1 MESRHSI
8 QINSIQETDMLRQRI
23 ITALILAS
31 ILLVCLFFA
40 PPLLSLGLLLVVVA
54 AAAAEAAT
62 LCGLRNKVLV
72 TLFVVCI
79 LSLCLA
85 SLNFLR
91 EFTLLIHSI
100 SVTLWL
106 LLAVSLRGSNLLNS
120 NAAADCILI
129 GVTIPLA
136 VFAVSDLYLISENG
150 QWWLLGFFAI
160 VCLADIAAFIFGKK
174 MGRRKLA
181 PRISPGKTK
190 EGLVGALLAVTAC
203 GLAVSTWIW
212 PQSYGRA
219 IVTAV
224 VCITVVMFSV
234 VGDLFISRVKR
245 SLDVKNSG
253 KLLPGHGG
261 ILDRIDSLI
270 GAAPVYALLVNLLW
284 V

>member
-1 MESRHSI
+1 
-8 QINSIQETDMLRQRI
+8 MLHQRI

-31 ILLVCLFFA
+31 ILLASMFFA
-40 PPLLSLGLLLVVVA
+40 PSLFSLGLLLVVVA
-54 AAAAEAAT
+54 AAAVEAAI
-62 LCGLRNKVLV
+62 LCGLRKKILIA
-72 TLFVVCI
+72 LFLLCI

-85 SLNFLR
+85 LLNFLR
-91 EFTLLIHSI
+91 EFSLLIHSI

-106 LLAVSLRGSNLLNS
+106 LLAVSLRRSNLFNS
-120 NAAADCILI
+120 KAAADCILI
-129 GVTIPLA
+129 GVTISLA

-160 VCLADIAAFIFGKK
+160 VCLADIAAYIFGKQI
-174 MGRRKLA
+174 GRRKLA

-219 IVTAV
+219 ILIAA
-224 VCITVVMFSV
+224 VCIVVVMFSV

-245 SLDVKNSG
+245 SRNAKNSG

-270 GAAPVYALLVNLLW
+270 GAAPAYALSVNLLW